1 MGSVWDFRS
10 GLDAAVTAHATGSRA
25 SPPGH
30 IDSRAMTEAVADSD
44 SFVSPDN
51 RSGNGCCK
59 ARGSSRVG
67 PVLGYV
73 SPGPYGAGGQGRLI
87 RGKPSRVDANGLV

>member
-44 SFVSPDN
+44 SFVSPD
-51 RSGNGCCK
+51 RPLCWKHG
-59 ARGSSRVG
+59 
-67 PVLGYV
+67 
-73 SPGPYGAGGQGRLI
+73 GAKEQI
-87 RGKPSRVDANGLV
+87 RQE